1 MPESL
6 TQILFT
12 RIDWVWRLFATA
24 LSFASFGAGSLV
36 LGVLVFPFFWI
47 LIKNPERRRGTAR
60 RMVTGGFGLF
70 VNVMNGLGVL
80 RYRIGGLDIAN
91 SAQGCLIVANHPTL
105 IDVVF
110 LLSVF
115 RDADCVVK
123 SAMWSNPFTM
133 ATVRAIDY
141 IPNEDPT
148 IVMAE
153 CVKRLKAGNNL
164 ILFPEGTRSI
174 PGQALNF
181 GRGAATIAV
190 RAGAP
195 CLPVLF
201 QCSPMTLTKSEPWYR
216 IPAKRV
222 LFEME
227 ILPPIPVQS
236 FIDESTSEKNAS
248 LALNGL
254 LHETL
259 SQHVEITV

>member
-1 MPESL
+1 MPENVTPKL
-6 TQILFT
+6 TA
-12 RIDWVWRLFATA
+12 RINRVWRLFATA
-24 LSFASFGAGSLV
+24 LSFSLFGAGSLV
-36 LGVLVFPFFWI
+36 LGIVVFPLFWI
-47 LIKNPERRRGTAR
+47 LIRNPERRRDIAR

-70 VNVMNGLGVL
+70 VDVMNSLGVL
-80 RYRIGGLDIAN
+80 HYRITGLDIAK
-91 SAQGCLIVANHPTL
+91 SARGCLIVANHPTL

-133 ATVRAIDY
+133 ATVRSIDY
-141 IPNEDPT
+141 IPNEDPS

-153 CVKRLKAGNNL
+153 CVKRLQAGNNL

-174 PGQALNF
+174 PGQTLNF

-201 QCSPMTLTKSEPWYR
+201 QCTPMTLTKSEPWYR

-227 ILPPIPVQS
+227 ILQPIPVQP
-236 FIDESTSEKNAS
+236 FIEASTGEKNAS
-248 LALNGL
+248 LALNDV
-254 LHETL
+254 LHDTL
-259 SQHVEITV
+259 SQYLEITA